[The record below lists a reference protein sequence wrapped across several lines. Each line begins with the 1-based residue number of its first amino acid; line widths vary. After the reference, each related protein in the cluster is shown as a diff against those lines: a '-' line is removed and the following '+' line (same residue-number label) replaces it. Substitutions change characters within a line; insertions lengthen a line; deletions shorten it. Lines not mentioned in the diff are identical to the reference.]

1 MKRPRFEEGIE
12 GVLDLAE
19 SISLKDTLAAA
30 ELDSSAHDKATSA
43 TTEAVVQSVQELV
56 VGAALNV

>member
-30 ELDSSAHDKATSA
+30 ELDSSAHDKATAA